1 MVATV
6 STFVP
11 LNAPYIRQQE
21 IIDAL
26 RVTIPKK
33 WNIPI
38 YDEFPS
44 EVEKVRFGL
53 YVGKVYTDSRTV
65 NQLGVTYCGNI
76 YNAEDTFEINY
87 VSFQQDPYE
96 VDVCNVVN
104 NLTTLQVDNV
114 PLFDGYFKNLF
125 DSNLTYGPTRA
136 AIYTWTFRLTR
147 MEFNTP
153 N

>member
-96 VDVCNVVN
+96 VDVCNVIN